1 MVEIQRTMLKIVLF
15 RRGRSPRLEQGK
27 KVKDILPTDDYLT
40 RPIQGFGPVGGL
52 MPAVGPDLASG
63 LSVVRLK
70 HAKTL

>member
-1 MVEIQRTMLKIVLF
+1 MNKER
-15 RRGRSPRLEQGK
+15 K